1 MRRFHAQAL
10 SRSVGVVLSLSMVF
24 GPALQ
29 GAGAAYA
36 AEPLPVQSPVQG
48 TVDAGGVLTKAL

>member
-1 MRRFHAQAL
+1 MRRFHARVL
-10 SRSVGVVLSLSMVF
+10 SRSVGAALSLAMVF

-48 TVDAGGVLTKAL
+48 DIDAGGVLTKPQ

>member
-1 MRRFHAQAL
+1 
-10 SRSVGVVLSLSMVF
+10 MVF

-48 TVDAGGVLTKAL
+48 DIDAGGGC